1 MRIREVIMLK
11 WLLVIG
17 LSCIGPLSAQV
28 KVVAFSGS
36 TREQS
41 VNKKL
46 LQEAVK
52 VAERM
57 GAEVKVIDLR
67 DFPMPFYDGDIEA
80 KLGMP
85 EHAKRFRQ
93 LLIESDAVLITSPEY
108 NGSVSGILKNT
119 LDWASRSE
127 NGQPSRD
134 AFKGKKFAIMSA
146 SPGPGGGARGLEH
159 LRTIIENVGG
169 IVVQQRLSVPNAY
182 NAFDPQGALRDDTL
196 KHKLSEEIQQLLQ

>member
-1 MRIREVIMLK
+1 
-11 WLLVIG
+11 
-17 LSCIGPLSAQV
+17 
-28 KVVAFSGS
+28 
-36 TREQS
+36 
-41 VNKKL
+41 
-46 LQEAVK
+46 
-52 VAERM
+52 
-57 GAEVKVIDLR
+57 
-67 DFPMPFYDGDIEA
+67 
-80 KLGMP
+80 MP